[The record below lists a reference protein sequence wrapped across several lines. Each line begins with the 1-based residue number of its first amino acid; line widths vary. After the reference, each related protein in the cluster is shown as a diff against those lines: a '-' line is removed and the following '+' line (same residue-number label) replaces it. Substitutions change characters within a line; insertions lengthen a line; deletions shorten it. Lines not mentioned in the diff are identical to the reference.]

1 MVVHQDHH
9 AYYRYAIY
17 SAPDTTC
24 PPGTKLEVRGDQK
37 LVHLYR
43 NGKLVKI
50 HPRQP
55 RGGRSTDP
63 DDYPKEL
70 SLYTLR
76 SPDRLRK
83 LSAEMGPSVGAFAD
97 KLLGGPLPWYKMRQA
112 YKLLRLGE
120 KYTPLRLDSACE
132 KALSVDLIDVRR
144 LERILV
150 QALEQ
155 EALTTAAPSASAGL
169 PGRFARP
176 GGAFALREYLRMET
190 EQTQEMVEIALNETG
205 GGTL

>member
-1 MVVHQDHH
+1 VVHRDHH
-9 AYYRYAIY
+9 VYYRYAIY

-24 PPGTKLEVRGDQK
+24 PPGTKVEVRGD
-37 LVHLYR
+37 H
-43 NGKLVKI
+43 KLVKLYRHGKLMKV
-50 HPRQP
+50 HPRQS

-63 DDYPKEL
+63 DDYPREL
-70 SLYTLR
+70 TPYTLR
-76 SPDRLRK
+76 SPDHLRK
-83 LSAEMGPSVGAFAD
+83 LSAQLGESVGEFAD

-112 YKLLRLGE
+112 FKLLRLGD
-120 KYTPLRLDSACE
+120 KYTPLRLNSACQ

-155 EALTTAAPSASAGL
+155 EAEAAATPSASAAL
-169 PGRFARP
+169 PGRFALP
-176 GGAFALREYLRMET
+176 GGAFALREANQAPSAQTKET
-190 EQTQEMVEIALNETG
+190 ALNETTR